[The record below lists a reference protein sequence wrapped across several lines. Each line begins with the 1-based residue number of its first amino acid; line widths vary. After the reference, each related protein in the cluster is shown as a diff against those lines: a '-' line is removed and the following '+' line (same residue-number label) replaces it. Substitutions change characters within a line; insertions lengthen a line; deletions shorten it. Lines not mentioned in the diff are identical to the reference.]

1 MRLIAGIEKRIS
13 LIVILLYHLTV
24 LANGQVVISSGSGWR
39 AFETINLSTIV
50 EDKDSHEAIVGA
62 SAYLQAD
69 TVITH
74 FTMSLENGVI
84 RFSDV
89 PKGKYRL
96 NVEML
101 GYLPYRKEV
110 SVTKADNIPDII
122 ELQADTLLLEGAT
135 ITGFTTPV
143 YQVRDTLIYNAI
155 SVQVGN
161 NALLEDLVQK
171 MPGMEISN
179 GKVSVNGVPVKTIT
193 VDGRTFF
200 FDDPSIALK
209 NIPARIVER
218 IRVFD
223 KLSLDSGSVVASLG
237 KKEEKVMDIELKEEF
252 RKGTFG
258 NAIISGGEGTT
269 RSANEKDSALKAL
282 YDTKLVSSS
291 YNEKDQIVV
300 LATAH
305 NRTPAEGWSG
315 VLAMNTN
322 TSRIAN
328 SDNTLAIIASYD
340 KKIEDRLLSSTYY
353 AKETGFSHSI
363 EEVNGNAGIAKLDIN
378 LETKIRGDWGL
389 TITPLFNYTRG
400 NYIHDNSKSFYSGNS
415 NFISHLGQSG
425 EDTSLIGG
433 LSIQGGRGSLK
444 RTGRSLQFKMSGS
457 GTASGGVKKEIS
469 SLSLDYI
476 TTKRLWIA
484 TASAMYAEP
493 LSEMVALNITGDF
506 SYSITNNII
515 TATNAETKAIATS
528 FSSYSFAKRLN
539 SSEAIFLTWNQ
550 KKYAASFGGQIRQD
564 MSDNTWDVDGSHNIK
579 WLFTLSPFINIESS
593 NGSWQLFM
601 SSHSVTPQDIQLS
614 PSLSRTSSAERLIGN
629 PYTKPSTYFSAT
641 ANYYKTRQIQ
651 VMCEFRLDRHP
662 IVHANW
668 LSPEGIRYSFPVNS
682 TRPQITVSPFINY
695 YVYFTKDKRCYLYYN
710 INGVMRFERG
720 YQATVGPIIDEKIFD
735 FADFIEKCW
744 GDDNGDIF
752 YDGLS
757 GFNESRTITC
767 NMNSLLDFTY
777 RNKIMTATFHV
788 SPTYYLSHYSMVPEA
803 GEKVWTIELGPS
815 IDLRLPKEFV
825 LSSGLEY
832 VLYKGYGTGLD
843 RGLWNLSFEIN
854 KEIGTIAFTLKC
866 NDALNQTVTIM
877 HSASSEYVQ
886 NIMQNRL
893 GRTLLV
899 SVGYLFGKG
908 SAEMQRNSSKF
919 VRNVTR

>member
-1 MRLIAGIEKRIS
+1 MFYKYMMRLIAGIEKRIS

-282 YDTKLVSSS
+282 FDTKLVSWR
-291 YNEKDQIVV
+291 
-300 LATAH
+300 L
-305 NRTPAEGWSG
+305 RT
-315 VLAMNTN
+315 
-322 TSRIAN
+322 R
-328 SDNTLAIIASYD
+328 
-340 KKIEDRLLSSTYY
+340 
-353 AKETGFSHSI
+353 F
-363 EEVNGNAGIAKLDIN
+363 
-378 LETKIRGDWGL
+378 
-389 TITPLFNYTRG
+389 PL
-400 NYIHDNSKSFYSGNS
+400 
-415 NFISHLGQSG
+415 
-425 EDTSLIGG
+425 
-433 LSIQGGRGSLK
+433 
-444 RTGRSLQFKMSGS
+444 
-457 GTASGGVKKEIS
+457 V
-469 SLSLDYI
+469 
-476 TTKRLWIA
+476 
-484 TASAMYAEP
+484 
-493 LSEMVALNITGDF
+493 
-506 SYSITNNII
+506 
-515 TATNAETKAIATS
+515 
-528 FSSYSFAKRLN
+528 FA
-539 SSEAIFLTWNQ
+539 
-550 KKYAASFGGQIRQD
+550 
-564 MSDNTWDVDGSHNIK
+564 
-579 WLFTLSPFINIESS
+579 
-593 NGSWQLFM
+593 
-601 SSHSVTPQDIQLS
+601 
-614 PSLSRTSSAERLIGN
+614 
-629 PYTKPSTYFSAT
+629 
-641 ANYYKTRQIQ
+641 
-651 VMCEFRLDRHP
+651 FR
-662 IVHANW
+662 
-668 LSPEGIRYSFPVNS
+668 
-682 TRPQITVSPFINY
+682 
-695 YVYFTKDKRCYLYYN
+695 
-710 INGVMRFERG
+710 
-720 YQATVGPIIDEKIFD
+720 
-735 FADFIEKCW
+735 
-744 GDDNGDIF
+744 
-752 YDGLS
+752 
-757 GFNESRTITC
+757 
-767 NMNSLLDFTY
+767 
-777 RNKIMTATFHV
+777 
-788 SPTYYLSHYSMVPEA
+788 
-803 GEKVWTIELGPS
+803 
-815 IDLRLPKEFV
+815 
-825 LSSGLEY
+825 
-832 VLYKGYGTGLD
+832 
-843 RGLWNLSFEIN
+843 
-854 KEIGTIAFTLKC
+854 
-866 NDALNQTVTIM
+866 
-877 HSASSEYVQ
+877 
-886 NIMQNRL
+886 
-893 GRTLLV
+893 
-899 SVGYLFGKG
+899 
-908 SAEMQRNSSKF
+908 
-919 VRNVTR
+919 